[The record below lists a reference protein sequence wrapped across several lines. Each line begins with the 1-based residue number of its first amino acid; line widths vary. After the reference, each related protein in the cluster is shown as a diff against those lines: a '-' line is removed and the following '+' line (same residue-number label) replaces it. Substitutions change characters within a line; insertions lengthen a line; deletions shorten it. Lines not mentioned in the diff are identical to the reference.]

1 MAKVLII
8 DRSKSVRNILRER
21 LRYEGFSAEAAEDDR
36 TAAELCNK
44 VAFDLIL
51 SDTGCK
57 VPDTGVP
64 FIALSDERSIDSA
77 VEAVRNGAEDYLTKP
92 IDMNRLLRDSEPGK
106 EASRFLEGMQK
117 EIQQQID
124 DVQARLGKDPENENL
139 QRELQ
144 AIYMGGQQRINAE
157 QQNVV
162 SQLLDLTQRLVNN
175 YRKANGLSVVLGTDV
190 AVAYDPALDVTNALL
205 DEMNKQKVNFVSV
218 SNPQPEAPAAAD
230 APAAEAPAP
239 AAQDAKAAEKPAAK
253 PAPAAEQAAPAAE
266 KPAAAKAAPSEA
278 KAQ

>member
-1 MAKVLII
+1 MRIRLLVL
-8 DRSKSVRNILRER
+8 SLLV
-21 LRYEGFSAEAAEDDR
+21 
-36 TAAELCNK
+36 LCLAVSGCQQPQEPAVK
-44 VAFDLIL
+44 VA
-51 SDTGCK
+51 
-57 VPDTGVP
+57 VV
-64 FIALSDERSIDSA
+64 
-77 VEAVRNGAEDYLTKP
+77 
-92 IDMNRLLRDSEPGK
+92 DMNRLLRDSEPGK

-124 DVQARLGKDPENENL
+124 DVQARLGKDPENEAL

-175 YRKANGLSVVLGTDV
+175 YRKANGLSVVLGSDV

-218 SNPQPEAPAAAD
+218 SNPQPAVPAAAD
-230 APAAEAPAP
+230 APAAEPAEAPAEAKAPAQEAQPAAP
-239 AAQDAKAAEKPAAK
+239 AAKTAEKPAEAK
-253 PAPAAEQAAPAAE
+253 PAAKSAPAAE
-266 KPAAAKAAPSEA
+266 KPAAAKAPADSQS
-278 KAQ
+278 K

>member
-1 MAKVLII
+1 MRIRFLVLSLLVLCLAVSGCQQTQEPAVKV
-8 DRSKSVRNILRER
+8 
-21 LRYEGFSAEAAEDDR
+21 
-36 TAAELCNK
+36 
-44 VAFDLIL
+44 
-51 SDTGCK
+51 
-57 VPDTGVP
+57 GV
-64 FIALSDERSIDSA
+64 
-77 VEAVRNGAEDYLTKP
+77 V
-92 IDMNRLLRDSEPGK
+92 DMNRLLRDSEPGK

-124 DVQARLGKDPENENL
+124 DVQARLGKDPENEAL

-218 SNPQPEAPAAAD
+218 SNPQPEAPAAAE
-230 APAAEAPAP
+230 APAAEAPAK
-239 AAQDAKAAEKPAAK
+239 AAQDTKAAEKPAEKSADHGPSGQNARCRK
-253 PAPAAEQAAPAAE
+253 ACRCKGRSGRSQGPVAPVFDAIREPRSFWGSFCLFRPAVSCASHGRKVFLRE
-266 KPAAAKAAPSEA
+266 
-278 KAQ
+278 

>member
-1 MAKVLII
+1 MRIRFLVLSLLVLCLAVSGWQQTQEPAVKV
-8 DRSKSVRNILRER
+8 
-21 LRYEGFSAEAAEDDR
+21 
-36 TAAELCNK
+36 
-44 VAFDLIL
+44 
-51 SDTGCK
+51 
-57 VPDTGVP
+57 GV
-64 FIALSDERSIDSA
+64 
-77 VEAVRNGAEDYLTKP
+77 V
-92 IDMNRLLRDSEPGK
+92 DMNRLLRDSEPGK

-218 SNPQPEAPAAAD
+218 SNPQPEAPAAA
-230 APAAEAPAP
+230 EAPAK
-239 AAQDAKAAEKPAAK
+239 AAQDAKAAEKPAEK
-253 PAPAAEQAAPAAE
+253 PAPAAE
-266 KPAAAKAAPSEA
+266 KPAAEKAAPAEA

>member
-1 MAKVLII
+1 MRIRFLVLSLLVLCLAVSGCQQTQEPAVKV
-8 DRSKSVRNILRER
+8 
-21 LRYEGFSAEAAEDDR
+21 
-36 TAAELCNK
+36 
-44 VAFDLIL
+44 
-51 SDTGCK
+51 
-57 VPDTGVP
+57 GV
-64 FIALSDERSIDSA
+64 
-77 VEAVRNGAEDYLTKP
+77 V
-92 IDMNRLLRDSEPGK
+92 DMNRLLRDSEPGK

-124 DVQARLGKDPENENL
+124 DVQARLGKDPENEAL

-218 SNPQPEAPAAAD
+218 SNPQPEAPAA
-230 APAAEAPAP
+230 EAPAK
-239 AAQDAKAAEKPAAK
+239 AAQDTKAAEKPAEK
-253 PAPAAEQAAPAAE
+253 PAPAAE
-266 KPAAAKAAPSEA
+266 KPAAEKPAAEKAAPAEA
-278 KAQ
+278 KAK

>member
-1 MAKVLII
+1 MRIRFLVLSLLVLCLAVSGCQQTQEPAVKV
-8 DRSKSVRNILRER
+8 
-21 LRYEGFSAEAAEDDR
+21 
-36 TAAELCNK
+36 
-44 VAFDLIL
+44 
-51 SDTGCK
+51 
-57 VPDTGVP
+57 GV
-64 FIALSDERSIDSA
+64 
-77 VEAVRNGAEDYLTKP
+77 V
-92 IDMNRLLRDSEPGK
+92 DMNRLLRDSEPGK

-218 SNPQPEAPAAAD
+218 SNPQPEAPV
-230 APAAEAPAP
+230 AAEAPAK
-239 AAQDAKAAEKPAAK
+239 AAQDAKAAEKPAEK
-253 PAPAAEQAAPAAE
+253 PAPAAE
-266 KPAAAKAAPSEA
+266 KPAAEKAAPAEA

>member
-1 MAKVLII
+1 MPI
-8 DRSKSVRNILRER
+8 R
-21 LRYEGFSAEAAEDDR
+21 L
-36 TAAELCNK
+36 
-44 VAFDLIL
+44 LIL
-51 SDTGCK
+51 SLLVLCLAVSGCQQTQEPAVK
-57 VPDTGVP
+57 VGV
-64 FIALSDERSIDSA
+64 
-77 VEAVRNGAEDYLTKP
+77 V
-92 IDMNRLLRDSEPGK
+92 DMNRLLRDSEPGK

-124 DVQARLGKDPENENL
+124 DVQARLGKDPENEAL
-139 QRELQ
+139 QHELQ

-218 SNPQPEAPAAAD
+218 SNPQPEAPAK
-230 APAAEAPAP
+230 
-239 AAQDAKAAEKPAAK
+239 AAQDTKAAEKPAEK
-253 PAPAAEQAAPAAE
+253 PAPAAE
-266 KPAAAKAAPSEA
+266 KPAAAKAAPAEA

>member
-1 MAKVLII
+1 MRIRFLVLSLLVLCLAVSGCQQTQEPAVKV
-8 DRSKSVRNILRER
+8 
-21 LRYEGFSAEAAEDDR
+21 
-36 TAAELCNK
+36 
-44 VAFDLIL
+44 
-51 SDTGCK
+51 
-57 VPDTGVP
+57 GV
-64 FIALSDERSIDSA
+64 
-77 VEAVRNGAEDYLTKP
+77 V
-92 IDMNRLLRDSEPGK
+92 DMNRLLRDSEPGK

-190 AVAYDPALDVTNALL
+190 AVAPG
-205 DEMNKQKVNFVSV
+205 
-218 SNPQPEAPAAAD
+218 APVLRLENTYPD
-230 APAAEAPAP
+230 WMFGVP
-239 AAQDAKAAEKPAAK
+239 
-253 PAPAAEQAAPAAE
+253 
-266 KPAAAKAAPSEA
+266 
-278 KAQ
+278 

>member
-1 MAKVLII
+1 MPI
-8 DRSKSVRNILRER
+8 R
-21 LRYEGFSAEAAEDDR
+21 L
-36 TAAELCNK
+36 
-44 VAFDLIL
+44 LIL
-51 SDTGCK
+51 SLLVLCLAVSGCQQTQEPAVK
-57 VPDTGVP
+57 VGV
-64 FIALSDERSIDSA
+64 
-77 VEAVRNGAEDYLTKP
+77 V
-92 IDMNRLLRDSEPGK
+92 DMNRLLRDSEPGK

-190 AVAYDPALDVTNALL
+190 AVAYDPVLDVTNALL

-230 APAAEAPAP
+230 APAAQDAKAAEAPAP

>member
-1 MAKVLII
+1 MPI
-8 DRSKSVRNILRER
+8 R
-21 LRYEGFSAEAAEDDR
+21 L
-36 TAAELCNK
+36 
-44 VAFDLIL
+44 LIL
-51 SDTGCK
+51 SLLVLCLAVSGCQQTQEPAVK
-57 VPDTGVP
+57 VGV
-64 FIALSDERSIDSA
+64 
-77 VEAVRNGAEDYLTKP
+77 V
-92 IDMNRLLRDSEPGK
+92 DMNRLLRDSEPGK

-239 AAQDAKAAEKPAAK
+239 AAQDAKAAEKPA
-253 PAPAAEQAAPAAE
+253 PAAEQAAPAAE
-266 KPAAAKAAPSEA
+266 KPAAAKVAPSEA

>member
-1 MAKVLII
+1 MPI
-8 DRSKSVRNILRER
+8 R
-21 LRYEGFSAEAAEDDR
+21 L
-36 TAAELCNK
+36 
-44 VAFDLIL
+44 LIL
-51 SDTGCK
+51 SLLVLCLAVSGCQQTQEPAVK
-57 VPDTGVP
+57 VGV
-64 FIALSDERSIDSA
+64 
-77 VEAVRNGAEDYLTKP
+77 V
-92 IDMNRLLRDSEPGK
+92 DMNRLLRDSEPGK

-175 YRKANGLSVVLGTDV
+175 YRKANGLSVVLGTDM

-230 APAAEAPAP
+230 APAAQDAKAAEAPAPAAQDAKAAEAPAP

>member
-1 MAKVLII
+1 MRIRFLVLSLLVLCLAVSGCQQTQEPAVKV
-8 DRSKSVRNILRER
+8 
-21 LRYEGFSAEAAEDDR
+21 
-36 TAAELCNK
+36 
-44 VAFDLIL
+44 
-51 SDTGCK
+51 
-57 VPDTGVP
+57 GV
-64 FIALSDERSIDSA
+64 
-77 VEAVRNGAEDYLTKP
+77 V
-92 IDMNRLLRDSEPGK
+92 DMNRLLRDSEPGK

-124 DVQARLGKDPENENL
+124 DVQARLGKDPENEAL

-205 DEMNKQKVNFVSV
+205 DEMTKQKVNFVSV
-218 SNPQPEAPAAAD
+218 SNPQPEAPAAA
-230 APAAEAPAP
+230 EAPAK
-239 AAQDAKAAEKPAAK
+239 AAQDAKAAEKPAEK
-253 PAPAAEQAAPAAE
+253 PAPAAE
-266 KPAAAKAAPSEA
+266 KPAAEKAAPAEA
-278 KAQ
+278 KAK

>member
-1 MAKVLII
+1 MIQGELPMPI
-8 DRSKSVRNILRER
+8 R
-21 LRYEGFSAEAAEDDR
+21 L
-36 TAAELCNK
+36 
-44 VAFDLIL
+44 LIL
-51 SDTGCK
+51 SLLVLCLAVSGCQQTQEPAVK
-57 VPDTGVP
+57 VGV
-64 FIALSDERSIDSA
+64 
-77 VEAVRNGAEDYLTKP
+77 V
-92 IDMNRLLRDSEPGK
+92 DMNRLLRDSEPGK

-230 APAAEAPAP
+230 APAAQDAKAAEAPAP
-239 AAQDAKAAEKPAAK
+239 AAQDTKAAEKPAAK

>member
-1 MAKVLII
+1 MPI
-8 DRSKSVRNILRER
+8 R
-21 LRYEGFSAEAAEDDR
+21 L
-36 TAAELCNK
+36 
-44 VAFDLIL
+44 LIL
-51 SDTGCK
+51 SLLVLCLAVSGCQQTQEPAVK
-57 VPDTGVP
+57 VGV
-64 FIALSDERSIDSA
+64 
-77 VEAVRNGAEDYLTKP
+77 V
-92 IDMNRLLRDSEPGK
+92 DMNRLLRDSEPGK
-106 EASRFLEGMQK
+106 EASRFLEAMQK

-230 APAAEAPAP
+230 APAA
-239 AAQDAKAAEKPAAK
+239 QDAKAAEKPAAK

>member
-1 MAKVLII
+1 MPI
-8 DRSKSVRNILRER
+8 R
-21 LRYEGFSAEAAEDDR
+21 L
-36 TAAELCNK
+36 
-44 VAFDLIL
+44 LIL
-51 SDTGCK
+51 SLLVLCLAVSGCQQTQEPAVK
-57 VPDTGVP
+57 VGV
-64 FIALSDERSIDSA
+64 
-77 VEAVRNGAEDYLTKP
+77 V
-92 IDMNRLLRDSEPGK
+92 DMNRLLRDSEPGK

-230 APAAEAPAP
+230 APAAQDAKAAEAPAP
-239 AAQDAKAAEKPAAK
+239 AAQDTKAAEKPAAK

>member
-1 MAKVLII
+1 MRIRFLVLSLLVLCLAVSGCQQTQEPAVKV
-8 DRSKSVRNILRER
+8 
-21 LRYEGFSAEAAEDDR
+21 
-36 TAAELCNK
+36 
-44 VAFDLIL
+44 
-51 SDTGCK
+51 
-57 VPDTGVP
+57 GV
-64 FIALSDERSIDSA
+64 
-77 VEAVRNGAEDYLTKP
+77 V
-92 IDMNRLLRDSEPGK
+92 DMNRLLRDSEPGK

-124 DVQARLGKDPENENL
+124 DVQARLGKDPENEAL

-218 SNPQPEAPAAAD
+218 SNPQPEAPAAAE
-230 APAAEAPAP
+230 APAAEAPAK
-239 AAQDAKAAEKPAAK
+239 AAQDIKAAEKPAEK
-253 PAPAAEQAAPAAE
+253 PAPAAE
-266 KPAAAKAAPSEA
+266 KPAAEKPAAEKAAPAEA
-278 KAQ
+278 KAK

>member
-1 MAKVLII
+1 MRIRFLVLSLLVLCLAVSGCQQTQEPAVKV
-8 DRSKSVRNILRER
+8 
-21 LRYEGFSAEAAEDDR
+21 
-36 TAAELCNK
+36 
-44 VAFDLIL
+44 
-51 SDTGCK
+51 
-57 VPDTGVP
+57 GV
-64 FIALSDERSIDSA
+64 
-77 VEAVRNGAEDYLTKP
+77 V
-92 IDMNRLLRDSEPGK
+92 DMNRLLRDSEPGK

-124 DVQARLGKDPENENL
+124 DVQARLGKDPENEAL
-139 QRELQ
+139 QHELQ

-218 SNPQPEAPAAAD
+218 SNPQPEAPAAA
-230 APAAEAPAP
+230 EAPAK
-239 AAQDAKAAEKPAAK
+239 AAQDAKAAEKPAEK
-253 PAPAAEQAAPAAE
+253 PAPAAE
-266 KPAAAKAAPSEA
+266 KPAAEKAAPAEA
-278 KAQ
+278 KAK

>member
-1 MAKVLII
+1 MPI
-8 DRSKSVRNILRER
+8 R
-21 LRYEGFSAEAAEDDR
+21 L
-36 TAAELCNK
+36 
-44 VAFDLIL
+44 LIL
-51 SDTGCK
+51 SLLVLCLAVSGCQQTQEPAVK
-57 VPDTGVP
+57 VGV
-64 FIALSDERSIDSA
+64 
-77 VEAVRNGAEDYLTKP
+77 V
-92 IDMNRLLRDSEPGK
+92 DMNRLLRDSEPGK

-230 APAAEAPAP
+230 APAA
-239 AAQDAKAAEKPAAK
+239 QDAKAAEKPAAK

-266 KPAAAKAAPSEA
+266 KPAAEQAAPSEA

>member
-1 MAKVLII
+1 MPI
-8 DRSKSVRNILRER
+8 R
-21 LRYEGFSAEAAEDDR
+21 L
-36 TAAELCNK
+36 
-44 VAFDLIL
+44 LIL
-51 SDTGCK
+51 SLLVLCLAVSGCQQTQEPAVK
-57 VPDTGVP
+57 VGV
-64 FIALSDERSIDSA
+64 
-77 VEAVRNGAEDYLTKP
+77 V
-92 IDMNRLLRDSEPGK
+92 DMNRLLRDSEPGK

-239 AAQDAKAAEKPAAK
+239 AAQDAKAAEKPA
-253 PAPAAEQAAPAAE
+253 PTAEQAAPAAE
-266 KPAAAKAAPSEA
+266 KPAAAKVAPSEA

>member
-1 MAKVLII
+1 MPI
-8 DRSKSVRNILRER
+8 R
-21 LRYEGFSAEAAEDDR
+21 L
-36 TAAELCNK
+36 
-44 VAFDLIL
+44 LIL
-51 SDTGCK
+51 SLLVLCLAVSGCQQTQEPAVK
-57 VPDTGVP
+57 VGV
-64 FIALSDERSIDSA
+64 
-77 VEAVRNGAEDYLTKP
+77 V
-92 IDMNRLLRDSEPGK
+92 DMNRLLRDSEPGK

-230 APAAEAPAP
+230 APAAQDAKAAEVPAP

>member
-1 MAKVLII
+1 MRIRFLVLSLLVLCLAVSGCQQTQEPAVKV
-8 DRSKSVRNILRER
+8 
-21 LRYEGFSAEAAEDDR
+21 
-36 TAAELCNK
+36 
-44 VAFDLIL
+44 
-51 SDTGCK
+51 
-57 VPDTGVP
+57 GV
-64 FIALSDERSIDSA
+64 
-77 VEAVRNGAEDYLTKP
+77 V
-92 IDMNRLLRDSEPGK
+92 DMNRLLRDSEPGK

-124 DVQARLGKDPENENL
+124 DVQARLGKDPENEAL

-190 AVAYDPALDVTNALL
+190 AVTNALL

-218 SNPQPEAPAAAD
+218 SNPQPEAPAAAE
-230 APAAEAPAP
+230 APAAEAPAK
-239 AAQDAKAAEKPAAK
+239 AAQDTKAAEKPAEK
-253 PAPAAEQAAPAAE
+253 PAPAAE
-266 KPAAAKAAPSEA
+266 KPAAEKAAPAEA
-278 KAQ
+278 KAK

>member
-1 MAKVLII
+1 MRIRFLVLSLLVLCLAVSGCQQTQKPAVKV
-8 DRSKSVRNILRER
+8 
-21 LRYEGFSAEAAEDDR
+21 
-36 TAAELCNK
+36 
-44 VAFDLIL
+44 
-51 SDTGCK
+51 
-57 VPDTGVP
+57 GV
-64 FIALSDERSIDSA
+64 
-77 VEAVRNGAEDYLTKP
+77 V
-92 IDMNRLLRDSEPGK
+92 DMNRLLRDSEPGK

-117 EIQQQID
+117 EIQQQSD
-124 DVQARLGKDPENENL
+124 DVQARLGKDPENEAL

-218 SNPQPEAPAAAD
+218 SNPHPEAPAK
-230 APAAEAPAP
+230 
-239 AAQDAKAAEKPAAK
+239 AAQDTKAAEKPAEK
-253 PAPAAEQAAPAAE
+253 PAPAAE
-266 KPAAAKAAPSEA
+266 KPAAEKAAPAEA
-278 KAQ
+278 KAK

>member
-1 MAKVLII
+1 MRVPSCTRSRPGRHAGAGRRKSIESRNKTSYKQAIQTETAHLRMIQGELPMRIRFLVLSLLVLCLAVSGCQQTQEPAVKV
-8 DRSKSVRNILRER
+8 
-21 LRYEGFSAEAAEDDR
+21 
-36 TAAELCNK
+36 
-44 VAFDLIL
+44 
-51 SDTGCK
+51 
-57 VPDTGVP
+57 GV
-64 FIALSDERSIDSA
+64 
-77 VEAVRNGAEDYLTKP
+77 V
-92 IDMNRLLRDSEPGK
+92 DMNRLLRDSEPGK

-218 SNPQPEAPAAAD
+218 SNPQPEAPAAAE
-230 APAAEAPAP
+230 APAAEAPAK
-239 AAQDAKAAEKPAAK
+239 AAQDAKAAEKPAEK
-253 PAPAAEQAAPAAE
+253 PAPAAE
-266 KPAAAKAAPSEA
+266 KPAAEKAAPAEA

>member
-1 MAKVLII
+1 MPI
-8 DRSKSVRNILRER
+8 R
-21 LRYEGFSAEAAEDDR
+21 L
-36 TAAELCNK
+36 
-44 VAFDLIL
+44 LIL
-51 SDTGCK
+51 SLLVLCLAVSGCQQTQEPAVK
-57 VPDTGVP
+57 VGV
-64 FIALSDERSIDSA
+64 
-77 VEAVRNGAEDYLTKP
+77 V
-92 IDMNRLLRDSEPGK
+92 DMNRLLRDSEPGK

-205 DEMNKQKVNFVSV
+205 DEMNKQKVNCVSV

-230 APAAEAPAP
+230 APAAQDAKAAEAPAP

>member
-1 MAKVLII
+1 MPI
-8 DRSKSVRNILRER
+8 R
-21 LRYEGFSAEAAEDDR
+21 L
-36 TAAELCNK
+36 
-44 VAFDLIL
+44 LIL
-51 SDTGCK
+51 SLLVLCLAVSGCQQTQEPAVK
-57 VPDTGVP
+57 VGV
-64 FIALSDERSIDSA
+64 
-77 VEAVRNGAEDYLTKP
+77 V
-92 IDMNRLLRDSEPGK
+92 DMNRLLRDSEPGK

-124 DVQARLGKDPENENL
+124 DVQARLGKDPENEAL

-218 SNPQPEAPAAAD
+218 SNPQPEAPAAAG
-230 APAAEAPAP
+230 APAAEAPAT
-239 AAQDAKAAEKPAAK
+239 AAQDAKAADKPAEKPAVEK
-253 PAPAAEQAAPAAE
+253 AAPAAG
-266 KPAAAKAAPSEA
+266 KPAVEKAAPAEA

>member
-1 MAKVLII
+1 MRIRFLVLSLLVLCLAVSGCQQTQEPAVKV
-8 DRSKSVRNILRER
+8 
-21 LRYEGFSAEAAEDDR
+21 
-36 TAAELCNK
+36 
-44 VAFDLIL
+44 
-51 SDTGCK
+51 
-57 VPDTGVP
+57 GV
-64 FIALSDERSIDSA
+64 
-77 VEAVRNGAEDYLTKP
+77 V
-92 IDMNRLLRDSEPGK
+92 DMNRLLRDSEPGK

-218 SNPQPEAPAAAD
+218 SNPQPEAPAAAET
-230 APAAEAPAP
+230 PAAEAPAK
-239 AAQDAKAAEKPAAK
+239 AAQDAKAAEKPA
-253 PAPAAEQAAPAAE
+253 E
-266 KPAAAKAAPSEA
+266 KPAADKMPA
-278 KAQ
+278 KAQDDEPFKSVPLKEENIKTGEFDLPFFNANGDKKTRHNNLQFGKNK

>member
-1 MAKVLII
+1 MRIRFLVLSLLVLCLAVSGCQQTQEPAVKV
-8 DRSKSVRNILRER
+8 
-21 LRYEGFSAEAAEDDR
+21 
-36 TAAELCNK
+36 
-44 VAFDLIL
+44 
-51 SDTGCK
+51 
-57 VPDTGVP
+57 GV
-64 FIALSDERSIDSA
+64 
-77 VEAVRNGAEDYLTKP
+77 V
-92 IDMNRLLRDSEPGK
+92 DMNRLLRDSEPGK

-124 DVQARLGKDPENENL
+124 DVQARLGKDPENEAL

-218 SNPQPEAPAAAD
+218 SNPQPEAPAAE
-230 APAAEAPAP
+230 APAA
-239 AAQDAKAAEKPAAK
+239 AAQDTKAAEKPAEK
-253 PAPAAEQAAPAAE
+253 PAPAAE
-266 KPAAAKAAPSEA
+266 KPAAEKAAPAEA
-278 KAQ
+278 KAK

>member
-1 MAKVLII
+1 MRIRFLVL
-8 DRSKSVRNILRER
+8 SLLV
-21 LRYEGFSAEAAEDDR
+21 
-36 TAAELCNK
+36 LCLAVSGCQQPQEPAVK
-44 VAFDLIL
+44 VA
-51 SDTGCK
+51 
-57 VPDTGVP
+57 VV
-64 FIALSDERSIDSA
+64 
-77 VEAVRNGAEDYLTKP
+77 
-92 IDMNRLLRDSEPGK
+92 DMNRLLRDSEPGK

-124 DVQARLGKDPENENL
+124 DVQARLGKDPENEAL

-175 YRKANGLSVVLGTDV
+175 YRKANGLSVVLGSDV

-218 SNPQPEAPAAAD
+218 SNPQPAVPAAAD
-230 APAAEAPAP
+230 APAAAPAEAPAEAKAPAQEVQP
-239 AAQDAKAAEKPAAK
+239 AAPAAKAAEKPAEAQ
-253 PAPAAEQAAPAAE
+253 PAGKAAPAAE
-266 KPAAAKAAPSEA
+266 KPAAAKAPADSQT
-278 KAQ
+278 K

>member
-1 MAKVLII
+1 MRIRFLVLSLLVLCLAVSGCQQPQEPAVKV
-8 DRSKSVRNILRER
+8 
-21 LRYEGFSAEAAEDDR
+21 
-36 TAAELCNK
+36 
-44 VAFDLIL
+44 
-51 SDTGCK
+51 
-57 VPDTGVP
+57 GV
-64 FIALSDERSIDSA
+64 
-77 VEAVRNGAEDYLTKP
+77 V
-92 IDMNRLLRDSEPGK
+92 DMNRLLRDSEPGK

-124 DVQARLGKDPENENL
+124 DVQARLGKDPENEAL

-218 SNPQPEAPAAAD
+218 SNPQPEAPAAE
-230 APAAEAPAP
+230 APAAEAPAK
-239 AAQDAKAAEKPAAK
+239 AAQDTKAAEKPAEK
-253 PAPAAEQAAPAAE
+253 PAPAAE
-266 KPAAAKAAPSEA
+266 KPAAEKAAPAEA
-278 KAQ
+278 KAK

>member
-1 MAKVLII
+1 MRIRFLVLSLLVLCLAVSGCQQTQEPAVKV
-8 DRSKSVRNILRER
+8 
-21 LRYEGFSAEAAEDDR
+21 
-36 TAAELCNK
+36 
-44 VAFDLIL
+44 
-51 SDTGCK
+51 
-57 VPDTGVP
+57 GV
-64 FIALSDERSIDSA
+64 
-77 VEAVRNGAEDYLTKP
+77 V
-92 IDMNRLLRDSEPGK
+92 DMNRLLRDSEPGK

-218 SNPQPEAPAAAD
+218 SNPQPEAPAAA
-230 APAAEAPAP
+230 EAPAK
-239 AAQDAKAAEKPAAK
+239 AAQDAKAAEKPAEK
-253 PAPAAEQAAPAAE
+253 PAPAAE
-266 KPAAAKAAPSEA
+266 KPAAEKAAPAEA

>member
-1 MAKVLII
+1 MRIRFLVLSLLVLCLAVSGCQQTQEPAVKV
-8 DRSKSVRNILRER
+8 
-21 LRYEGFSAEAAEDDR
+21 
-36 TAAELCNK
+36 
-44 VAFDLIL
+44 
-51 SDTGCK
+51 
-57 VPDTGVP
+57 GV
-64 FIALSDERSIDSA
+64 
-77 VEAVRNGAEDYLTKP
+77 V
-92 IDMNRLLRDSEPGK
+92 DMNRLLRDSEPGK

-124 DVQARLGKDPENENL
+124 DVQARLGKDPENEAL

-162 SQLLDLTQRLVNN
+162 SQLLELTQRLVNN

-218 SNPQPEAPAAAD
+218 SNPQPEAPAAA
-230 APAAEAPAP
+230 EAPAK
-239 AAQDAKAAEKPAAK
+239 AAQDAKAAEKPAEK
-253 PAPAAEQAAPAAE
+253 PAPAAE
-266 KPAAAKAAPSEA
+266 KPAAEKAAPAEA
-278 KAQ
+278 KAK

>member
-1 MAKVLII
+1 MRIRFLVLSLLVLCLAVSGCQQTQEPAVKV
-8 DRSKSVRNILRER
+8 
-21 LRYEGFSAEAAEDDR
+21 
-36 TAAELCNK
+36 
-44 VAFDLIL
+44 
-51 SDTGCK
+51 
-57 VPDTGVP
+57 GV
-64 FIALSDERSIDSA
+64 
-77 VEAVRNGAEDYLTKP
+77 V
-92 IDMNRLLRDSEPGK
+92 DMNRLLRDSEPGK

-144 AIYMGGQQRINAE
+144 AIYMGGLQRINAE

-218 SNPQPEAPAAAD
+218 SNPQPEAPAAAE
-230 APAAEAPAP
+230 APAAE
-239 AAQDAKAAEKPAAK
+239 AAQDAKAADKPAEKP
-253 PAPAAEQAAPAAE
+253 APAAE
-266 KPAAAKAAPSEA
+266 KPAAEKAAPAEA

>member
-1 MAKVLII
+1 MRIRFLVLSLLVLCLAVSGCQQPQEPAVKV
-8 DRSKSVRNILRER
+8 
-21 LRYEGFSAEAAEDDR
+21 
-36 TAAELCNK
+36 
-44 VAFDLIL
+44 
-51 SDTGCK
+51 
-57 VPDTGVP
+57 GV
-64 FIALSDERSIDSA
+64 
-77 VEAVRNGAEDYLTKP
+77 V
-92 IDMNRLLRDSEPGK
+92 DMNRLLRDSEPGK

-124 DVQARLGKDPENENL
+124 DVQARLGKDPENEAL

-218 SNPQPEAPAAAD
+218 SNPQPEAPAAAE
-230 APAAEAPAP
+230 APAAEAPALERMREDVRDESP
-239 AAQDAKAAEKPAAK
+239 ADRQRHCEEAAILVSIDNLLSYPWIQERVAAHELSLHAWYFDMSQGSLLAYFPDSETFEPLVARCRQCGALDAACGCHAHGV
-253 PAPAAEQAAPAAE
+253 QA
-266 KPAAAKAAPSEA
+266 
-278 KAQ
+278 

>member
-1 MAKVLII
+1 MPI
-8 DRSKSVRNILRER
+8 R
-21 LRYEGFSAEAAEDDR
+21 L
-36 TAAELCNK
+36 
-44 VAFDLIL
+44 LIL
-51 SDTGCK
+51 SLLVLCLAVSGCQQTQEPAVK
-57 VPDTGVP
+57 VGV
-64 FIALSDERSIDSA
+64 
-77 VEAVRNGAEDYLTKP
+77 V
-92 IDMNRLLRDSEPGK
+92 DMNRLLRDSEPGK

-124 DVQARLGKDPENENL
+124 DVQARLGKDPENEAL
-139 QRELQ
+139 QHELQ
-144 AIYMGGQQRINAE
+144 AIWCQQRINAE

-218 SNPQPEAPAAAD
+218 SNPQPEAPAAAG
-230 APAAEAPAP
+230 APATEAPAK
-239 AAQDAKAAEKPAAK
+239 AAQETQDAKAAEKPAEK
-253 PAPAAEQAAPAAE
+253 PAPAAE
-266 KPAAAKAAPSEA
+266 KPAAEKAAPAEA